1 MLTTVILAAGKGTR
15 MKSSLPKVLHP
26 IAGKS
31 LVEHVIN
38 TAKKVSNCAINLV
51 VGHGADEVKQRI
63 STVDNINII
72 VQGQQ
77 LGTGH
82 AVQQALP
89 YLDDNSIVLILYG
102 DVPLIEESTI
112 KRLIN
117 VVDQKS
123 VGLLTV
129 NLLDSNGYGRVIR
142 NAADQVIAIVEQKDA
157 SEKELTIKE
166 VNTGVMAVN
175 AAHLK
180 EWLPQLSN
188 NNTQSEYY
196 LTDIIALAKS
206 QGIAINTEQP
216 DHEWEVLGVND
227 RRQQAELERI
237 FQLNFAEKLLI
248 NGVTL
253 IDPSRFDCR
262 GELIVGNDVII
273 DVNCIFKGNVSIGDN
288 VKIGANCIIEDSTIA
303 SGTVIK
309 DHCILEGA
317 TLYKN
322 CIVGPFARLRPDTIL
337 SEHVKIGN
345 FVETKKVNIGKG
357 SKVNHLSYVGDAT
370 LGETV
375 NVGAGTITCNYD
387 GVNKHQTIIG
397 DDVFVGSN
405 TALIAPIT
413 IESGATIGAGS
424 TINRVVEKDT
434 LALTRAPQKTYREW
448 TRPIKI
454 DKKPS

>member
-1 MLTTVILAAGKGTR
+1 
-15 MKSSLPKVLHP
+15 
-26 IAGKS
+26 
-31 LVEHVIN
+31 
-38 TAKKVSNCAINLV
+38 
-51 VGHGADEVKQRI
+51 VGHGAEEVKRHI
-63 STVDNINII
+63 STVENINFI
-72 VQGQQ
+72 VQEQQ

-89 YLDDNSIVLILYG
+89 YLDNNSVVLILYG
-102 DVPLIEESTI
+102 DVPLIEESTLR
-112 KRLIN
+112 RLIKA
-117 VVDQKS
+117 VDQKS
-123 VGLLTV
+123 LGLLTV
-129 NLLDSNGYGRVIR
+129 TLLDSNGYGRILR
-142 NAADQVIAIVEQKDA
+142 NDTGQVTAIIEQKDA
-157 SEKELTIKE
+157 SENELVIKE

-175 AAHLK
+175 ASHLK

-188 NNTQSEYY
+188 KNAQGEYY

-206 QGIAINTEQP
+206 QGVDIKTEQP

-237 FQLNFAEKLLI
+237 YQSTLAEKLLLD
-248 NGVTL
+248 GVTL

-262 GELIVGNDVII
+262 GELVVGNDVII
-273 DVNCIFKGNVSIGDN
+273 DINCIFKGHVRIGDN
-288 VKIGANCIIEDSTIA
+288 VKIGANCIIENSTIA
-303 SGTVIK
+303 SGTEIK

-317 TLYKN
+317 TLQKN
-322 CIVGPFARLRPDTIL
+322 CIVGPFARLRPDTVL
-337 SEHVKIGN
+337 SDKVKIGN
-345 FVETKKVNIGKG
+345 FVETKKVTIGKG

-375 NVGAGTITCNYD
+375 NIGAGTITCNYD

-413 IESGATIGAGS
+413 IENGATIGAGS

-434 LALTRAPQKTYREW
+434 LALARAPQKTHREW

-454 DKKPS
+454 DKNLK